1 MARSDHLERL
11 RQINRVRALQSQVA
25 QAAAARAA
33 ADLEEARV
41 RRDRGDERLAQNH
54 ERWAAALAEPSM
66 ALEVVSAWSVS
77 IDAARAELGVL
88 ETRLADVGD
97 LADGRAKALRL
108 AQARERQA
116 EQVERSAARRARRAR
131 EEAQLA
137 EVADRTAQKAVG
149 R

>member
-33 ADLEEARV
+33 AELEEARA

-54 ERWAAALAEPSM
+54 EHWAAALAAPSM
-66 ALEVVSAWSVS
+66 ALEVVSAWGVS

-116 EQVERSAARRARRAR
+116 EQVERSATRRARRAR

-137 EVADRTAQKAVG
+137 EVADRTTQRTVG